1 VTVIDF
7 DEKNLQVTV
16 ENEQQS
22 LAIGKRG
29 QNVRLAAR
37 LVGWAIDIRSEEEM
51 KREIASQ
58 MEQMITAAVVP
69 LSSIEGISST
79 DSATLAEHGIET
91 IEQLADA
98 TVDDVSDWLD
108 LSIDDAQ
115 DLLDMAIAITDARR
129 ARQSAATSA
138 DPDAA
143 PDAAAPVEEAEG
155 EEAAGQEPVAAVAG
169 TGEESETSH
178 AAEASSAEASSTEAS
193 SGVALETE
201 IDEID
206 QIDEDEIDETKETE
220 ELELVEAD
228 ENKVDKQ

>member
-1 VTVIDF
+1 LGHRHP
-7 DEKNLQVTV
+7 E
-16 ENEQQS
+16 
-22 LAIGKRG
+22 
-29 QNVRLAAR
+29 
-37 LVGWAIDIRSEEEM
+37 
-51 KREIASQ
+51 REIASQ

-129 ARQSAATSA
+129 ARLNAVAGAEVEAAATVPEVADEESA
-138 DPDAA
+138 
-143 PDAAAPVEEAEG
+143 
-155 EEAAGQEPVAAVAG
+155 AAVAG
-169 TGEESETSH
+169 TGEESETSD
-178 AAEASSAEASSTEAS
+178 AAQASSD
-193 SGVALETE
+193 VALEDIALEDVVLETE
-201 IDEID
+201 LNET
-206 QIDEDEIDETKETE
+206 DETDETDE
-220 ELELVEAD
+220 PDVPELELDEAD